1 MPVMG
6 LGAREMTADK
16 RRHSL
21 ALPHLE
27 SGAHPAD
34 IFSDALRAV
43 TRGGQG
49 CYRRTY
55 NSGPSLALDGP
66 RKTFWTR

>member
-6 LGAREMTADK
+6 LGAREMTGDK

-27 SGAHPAD
+27 SGVHSTAS
-34 IFSDALRAV
+34 FSDVLRAV
-43 TRGGQG
+43 TRGRQG
-49 CYRRTY
+49 CYRTY
-55 NSGPSLALDGP
+55 NSGPSLAVG
-66 RKTFWTR
+66 